1 MSKYYVT
8 LKYQLNVAGIDHS
21 AELWIDVADSASNQ
35 VGGVMDI
42 SLPWLD
48 DLVAGYTAQGGI
60 ICERLKKRLDDL
72 VVGYT
77 ARVPSKTNTDHDP
90 EHKEVMRQ
98 VLEMFPNASDIT
110 IIKEER
116 I

>member
-8 LKYQLNVAGIDHS
+8 FKYQLNVAGIDHS

-48 DLVAGYTAQGGI
+48 DLV
-60 ICERLKKRLDDL
+60 
-72 VVGYT
+72 VGYT
-77 ARVPSKTNTDHDP
+77 ARVPSKTNADHDP